1 MNYTKHLIA
10 SGTSIKSALSQL
22 NELAQDA
29 ILFVVDSEKRLVGSL
44 SDGDVRR
51 GLINNLTM
59 ESPVDDFVY
68 RKPRYLKQGS
78 YSFENVKEI
87 RSAGVQIVPLIDQ
100 NNSVINVV
108 NFRFLRSYLPI
119 DAMIM
124 AGGRGERLRP
134 LTDTV
139 PKPLLQVGDKPIIDH
154 HIDRLISYGIDTIH
168 FSLGY
173 KGDMLKSHLEKKK
186 PENVAMHYVFED
198 TPLGT
203 IGAASKINNFHNDT
217 ILLTNSDLLTNL
229 NYEQFYEE
237 FVSKGADLM
246 IATTS
251 YEVKVPY
258 AVMETNDT
266 KVVSFKEKPTYT
278 FQSNSGIYLM
288 KRSLL
293 ELIPQNKFYN
303 ATDLISEAIEQK
315 KSVMYFPIIGY
326 WLDIGKPNDYEKA
339 QRDIKHIQF

>member
-1 MNYTKHLIA
+1 
-10 SGTSIKSALSQL
+10 
-22 NELAQDA
+22 
-29 ILFVVDSEKRLVGSL
+29 
-44 SDGDVRR
+44 
-51 GLINNLTM
+51 
-59 ESPVDDFVY
+59 
-68 RKPRYLKQGS
+68 
-78 YSFENVKEI
+78 
-87 RSAGVQIVPLIDQ
+87 
-100 NNSVINVV
+100 
-108 NFRFLRSYLPI
+108 
-119 DAMIM
+119 
-124 AGGRGERLRP
+124 
-134 LTDTV
+134 
-139 PKPLLQVGDKPIIDH
+139 
-154 HIDRLISYGIDTIH
+154 
-168 FSLGY
+168 
-173 KGDMLKSHLEKKK
+173 
-186 PENVAMHYVFED
+186 
-198 TPLGT
+198 
-203 IGAASKINNFHNDT
+203 
-217 ILLTNSDLLTNL
+217 
-229 NYEQFYEE
+229 
-237 FVSKGADLM
+237 M